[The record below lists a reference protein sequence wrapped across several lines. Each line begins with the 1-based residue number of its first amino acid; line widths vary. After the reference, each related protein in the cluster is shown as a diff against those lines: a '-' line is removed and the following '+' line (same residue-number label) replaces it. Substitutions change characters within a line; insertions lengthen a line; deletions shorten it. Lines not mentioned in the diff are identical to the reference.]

1 MKKYL
6 KLITVFCGMILFLN
20 SCNIDDY
27 TPTGQ
32 VTDKTIIT
40 NEKSARIFLNGIYNR
55 TLPTV
60 GEVGHLTEGLCAAGI
75 ESNYGANV
83 MFDLINFTTN
93 KVEVPRGKG
102 GKDQALYRFY
112 HASYKTINSLN
123 IFIPKLEKGI
133 KGISEKTKNTMLSE
147 AKTLRANTHFMLLR
161 VFGQFYDINSK
172 YGIVASSQFIDGSKQ
187 VKRNT
192 VAEVYDLIIS
202 DLQFSVK
209 YGTNGTPVKNTNSE
223 EEPVKTP
230 NIYVSKTFSKA
241 LLAKVYL
248 YKGGAENYQKTVSLC
263 ESIINNL
270 GGQFS
275 LEQDYASIFEKGFS
289 SSEIIFAPSV
299 KTGNIYGNPF
309 FRIQGNPPA
318 TYLKKVADEEYG
330 DLGDGSNDYR
340 EGYDPR
346 FSFTFGGSTEKED
359 GRYNKHAIP
368 NATFYY
374 LRVAEVYLMYAEAIA
389 RTNGDEQKAIN
400 ALNTVRKRAFAKE
413 SYVDDFLKVYEPYD
427 KATFLEDVR
436 KEKLLELHLENA
448 EPWFDLVRYSTLG
461 DITIKDIKSSI
472 DSKNQLIFPVP
483 SHAILNNP
491 AFGEQNP
498 GYN

>member
-1 MKKYL
+1 MRKYL
-6 KLITVFCGMILFLN
+6 KLITVFYGAILFLN

-32 VTDKTIIT
+32 VTDKTIIID
-40 NEKSARIFLNGIYNR
+40 EKSADRFLNGIYNR

-75 ESNYGANV
+75 ESNYGASV
-83 MFDLINFTTN
+83 MFDLINFTKN
-93 KVEVPRGKG
+93 KVEVPKGKK

-133 KGISEKTKNTMLSE
+133 KGISEKTKNRMLSE

-172 YGIVASSQFIDGSKQ
+172 YGIIASSEFIDGSKQ
-187 VKRNT
+187 INRNT
-192 VAEVYDLIIS
+192 VKEVYDLIIS
-202 DLQFSVK
+202 DLEFSVK
-209 YGTNGTPVKNTNSE
+209 YGAESPKKNNSE
-223 EEPVKTP
+223 EEKYS
-230 NIYVSKTFSKA
+230 NIYVTKTFSKA

-248 YKGGAENYQKTVSLC
+248 YKGGTENYQKTVSLC
-263 ESIINNL
+263 ESIINSL

-289 SSEIIFAPSV
+289 SNELLFAPSV
-299 KTGNIYGNPF
+299 KAGSIYGNPF
-309 FRIQGNPPA
+309 FKIQGNPPA
-318 TYLKKVADEEYG
+318 SYLKKVADEQYESPDDG
-330 DLGDGSNDYR
+330 DENYT

-346 FSFTFGGSTEKED
+346 FSFTFAGSAEKED
-359 GRYNKHAIP
+359 GRYKKHTTP

-400 ALNTVRKRAFAKE
+400 ALNTVRKRAFANE
-413 SYVDDFLKVYEPYD
+413 TYVDDFLKVYEPYD

-448 EPWFDLVRYSTLG
+448 EPWFDLVRYDRLG
-461 DITIKDIKSSI
+461 DLKIETIKPSIKN
-472 DSKNQLIFPVP
+472 KNQLIFPIP
-483 SHAILNNP
+483 DHAIKNNP
-491 AFGEQNP
+491 AFGKQNP

>member
-6 KLITVFCGMILFLN
+6 KLITVFCGIILFLN

-32 VTDKTIIT
+32 VTDKTVIID
-40 NEKSARIFLNGIYNR
+40 EKSASRFLNGIYNR

-60 GEVGHLTEGLCAAGI
+60 GEVGHLTEGLCAAGL
-75 ESNYGANV
+75 ESNYGASV
-83 MFDLINFTTN
+83 MFDLINFTKN
-93 KVEVPRGKG
+93 KVEVPTGKKG
-102 GKDQALYRFY
+102 QDQALYRFY

-133 KGISEKTKNTMLSE
+133 KGISEKTKNRMLSE

-172 YGIVASSQFIDGSKQ
+172 YGVIASSEFIDGSKQ
-187 VKRNT
+187 IKRNT
-192 VAEVYDLIIS
+192 VEEVYDLIIS
-202 DLQFSVK
+202 DLEFSVK
-209 YGTNGTPVKNTNSE
+209 HGADTPVKNTNNE
-223 EEPVKTP
+223 EEETPKKP

-248 YKGGAENYQKTVSLC
+248 YKGGVENYQKTVSLC
-263 ESIINNL
+263 EGIINNL
-270 GGQFS
+270 GGQFA
-275 LEQDYASIFEKGFS
+275 LESNYASIFEKGFS
-289 SSEIIFAPSV
+289 SNELLFAPSV
-299 KTGNIYGNPF
+299 KAGSIYGNPF

-318 TYLKKVADEEYG
+318 PYLKKLADEQHGEADDG
-330 DLGDGSNDYR
+330 DENYT

-346 FSFTFGGSTEKED
+346 FSFTFAGSAEKED
-359 GRYNKHAIP
+359 GRYKKHTTP

-461 DITIKDIKSSI
+461 DITINDIKASI
-472 DSKNQLIFPVP
+472 NSKDQLIFPVP